1 MMSVKVRTVRPSEMD
16 VAKNFIRSLFPDAMV
31 QVTDE
36 DTLLIAE
43 FDGRTVGFAHLVDEG
58 DRITLQGIGVDKS
71 MRGQG
76 VGTILLEH
84 ILETLRDTDR
94 PIFLK
99 VKVMNPAIDLYA
111 RYGFMLKKFDDVHVL
126 VKKPNS

>member
-1 MMSVKVRTVRPSEMD
+1 MIQVRTVRPSEMD
-16 VAKNFIRSLFPDAMV
+16 FAKSFIRSIFPDAMV
-31 QVTDE
+31 QITEE
-36 DTLLIAE
+36 DTLLLAE
-43 FDGRTVGFAHLVDEG
+43 HEGRVVGFAHIVDEG
-58 DRITLQGIGVDKS
+58 DRIILQGIGVDKS
-71 MRGQG
+71 VRGHG

-84 ILETLRDTDR
+84 ILDTLRDVER

-111 RYGFMLKKFDDVHVL
+111 RYGFMLKRFGDAHLL